1 MTVLLCLMPFV
12 VSAQSEFVK
21 VSSKIGNTLRF
32 IDRYYVDTVSLE
44 KLGDASVK
52 AILEQLDPHSTYIPA
67 SENKTS
73 NEEMEGEFE
82 GVGIQFN
89 IISDTLTVQAVIAGG
104 PCAKAGVMAGDKF
117 VEVDTVK
124 IASAGVTSTDIQK
137 LLRGPKGTTVTIK
150 VVRRGVVEPLTFN
163 ITRDKIPLESIDA
176 AYQPIP
182 GVAYIK
188 ISRFGLKTSAEFL
201 NALLKASNERRPNGI
216 IIDLRGNGGGIVG
229 AAIFLSDMFLSKG
242 QMIFY
247 SEGTN
252 SPRSDV
258 VATEKGAY
266 ETGPLVVMI
275 DENSASASEIF
286 TGAIQDWDRG
296 VVVGRKS
303 FGKGLIQRQFEF
315 EDGSAARVTVARY
328 YTPTGRAIQSPYEK
342 GHKKEY
348 LQAFID
354 RYERGES
361 FSRDSISFPDSLK
374 FSTLVK
380 GRTVYGGGGIM
391 PDVFVPRDT
400 SYISSFYRRAVGLGF
415 LVSFSTKYIDSKRV
429 EYTREY
435 PDFETFDAS
444 FKSDEIFEAY
454 LSSEKEKG
462 YEPSQEDLERSSK
475 MLKCQLKALVARALF
490 SENEFY
496 RVINNEDED
505 FKAAVQEIS
514 NLIEAYYAQ

>member
-1 MTVLLCLMPFV
+1 
-12 VSAQSEFVK
+12 
-21 VSSKIGNTLRF
+21 
-32 IDRYYVDTVSLE
+32 
-44 KLGDASVK
+44 
-52 AILEQLDPHSTYIPA
+52 
-67 SENKTS
+67 
-73 NEEMEGEFE
+73 
-82 GVGIQFN
+82 
-89 IISDTLTVQAVIAGG
+89 
-104 PCAKAGVMAGDKF
+104 
-117 VEVDTVK
+117 
-124 IASAGVTSTDIQK
+124 
-137 LLRGPKGTTVTIK
+137 
-150 VVRRGVVEPLTFN
+150 
-163 ITRDKIPLESIDA
+163 
-176 AYQPIP
+176 
-182 GVAYIK
+182 
-188 ISRFGLKTSAEFL
+188 
-201 NALLKASNERRPNGI
+201 
-216 IIDLRGNGGGIVG
+216 
-229 AAIFLSDMFLSKG
+229 MFLSKG